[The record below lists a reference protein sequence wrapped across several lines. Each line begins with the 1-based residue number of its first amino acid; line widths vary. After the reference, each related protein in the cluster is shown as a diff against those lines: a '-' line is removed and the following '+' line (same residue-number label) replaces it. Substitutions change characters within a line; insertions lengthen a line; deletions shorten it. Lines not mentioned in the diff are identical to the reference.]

1 MWMTT
6 DYQTALDTVSMED
19 LQNLARVISMEH
31 ASAPTFTIDSKQRF
45 GQFFKRAGT
54 FFNAMK
60 LPFLAGVKLFSSD
73 MDSFVGK
80 VGFVDAANKNVIV
93 PEGFIGLWLPYSALL
108 NDAMGRAVKTEY
120 MIRCFN
126 ETLGQLANDPVLLES
141 ASGIGYSGPTDLGLT
156 STMVDIGKNY
166 FDGNSNN
173 ITRTLGAV
181 VERGAD
187 IRAVHNNINDAIAK
201 DKAHPAAKS
210 LAAVQRSMELS
221 EKLMPYVESNARVSK
236 AGVQEL
242 IDITL
247 QIAKEMES
255 YGVLLF
261 RIRQFSEALKDS
273 VKELKK

>member
-1 MWMTT
+1 MKP
-6 DYQTALDTVSMED
+6 DYQNALDNVSMED

-31 ASAPTFTIDSKQRF
+31 ANVPTFTVDSKQRF
-45 GQFFKRAGT
+45 GQFFKRAGS

-60 LPFLAGVKLFSSD
+60 LPFLAGVKLFSAD

-80 VGFVDAANKNVIV
+80 VGFVDAGNKNVIV
-93 PEGFIGLWLPYSALL
+93 PEGFVGLWLPYSALL
-108 NDAMGRAVKTEY
+108 NEAMGRAVKTEY

-126 ETLGQLANDPVLLES
+126 ETLGQLTNDPVLLES
-141 ASGIGYSGPTDLGLT
+141 ASGIGYTGPTDLGLT
-156 STMVDIGKNY
+156 ATMQDIGKNY

-173 ITRTLGAV
+173 ITRTLGAC

-187 IRAVHNNINDAIAK
+187 IRSVHNNINDAIAK

-221 EKLMPYVESNARVSK
+221 EKLMPYIEGNARISK
-236 AGVQEL
+236 GAVQEL

>member
-1 MWMTT
+1 MKP
-6 DYQTALDTVSMED
+6 DYQNALDNVSMED

-31 ASAPTFTIDSKQRF
+31 ANVPTFTVDSKQRF
-45 GQFFKRAGT
+45 GQFFKRAGS

-60 LPFLAGVKLFSSD
+60 LPFLAGVKLFSAD
-73 MDSFVGK
+73 MDSIVGK

-93 PEGFIGLWLPYSALL
+93 PEGFVGLWLPYSALL
-108 NDAMGRAVKTEY
+108 NEAMGRAVKTEY

-126 ETLGQLANDPVLLES
+126 ETLGQLTNDPVLLES

-156 STMVDIGKNY
+156 ATMLDIGKNY

-187 IRAVHNNINDAIAK
+187 IRSVHNNINDAIAK

-210 LAAVQRSMELS
+210 LAVVQRSMELS
-221 EKLMPYVESNARVSK
+221 EKLMPYIEGNARVSK
-236 AGVQEL
+236 GAVQEL

>member
-1 MWMTT
+1 MKP
-6 DYQTALDTVSMED
+6 DYQNALDNVSMED

-31 ASAPTFTIDSKQRF
+31 ANVPTFTVDSKQRF
-45 GQFFKRAGT
+45 GQFFKRAGS

-60 LPFLAGVKLFSSD
+60 LPFLAGVKLFSAD
-73 MDSFVGK
+73 MDSIVGK

-93 PEGFIGLWLPYSALL
+93 PEGFVGLWLPYSALL
-108 NDAMGRAVKTEY
+108 NEAMGRAVKTEY

-126 ETLGQLANDPVLLES
+126 ETLGQLTNDPVLLES

-156 STMVDIGKNY
+156 ATMLDIGKNY

-187 IRAVHNNINDAIAK
+187 IRSVHNNINDAIAK

-221 EKLMPYVESNARVSK
+221 EKLMPYIEGNARVSK
-236 AGVQEL
+236 GAVQEL